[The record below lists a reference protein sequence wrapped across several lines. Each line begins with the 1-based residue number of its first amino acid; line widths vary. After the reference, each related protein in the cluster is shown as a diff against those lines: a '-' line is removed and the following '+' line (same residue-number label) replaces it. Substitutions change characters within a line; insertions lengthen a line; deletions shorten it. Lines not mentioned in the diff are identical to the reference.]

1 LLRRPDLSIHGFTPQ
16 VKKGVD
22 NPLTLLYV
30 AIVTERS
37 TMPKVAMMQTRLTKK
52 EEQGQESR
60 RRILSEAS
68 ALMAERGFA
77 GTSISAVSER
87 SGLPASSIYW
97 HFESK
102 EGLLGAVVE
111 EGARLWF
118 ATLPKAE
125 DLPPDPQQGIDALL
139 DATAASLEKQP
150 EFLRLLLLIALE
162 RGETDTASL
171 DAIRRVRERAR
182 EHIEG
187 IIASWLQPA
196 GKHRAARLARELS
209 VFTLALGDGVFI
221 QNHIDPAG
229 TNIRRLL
236 EVLHRAVTALARE
249 LFDGPDQPTSGRA
262 TRKLK
267 AR

>member
-1 LLRRPDLSIHGFTPQ
+1 MSEAA
-16 VKKGVD
+16 VM
-22 NPLTLLYV
+22 
-30 AIVTERS
+30 E
-37 TMPKVAMMQTRLTKK
+37 TRLTKK

-60 RRILSEAS
+60 RRILTEAS

-77 GTSISAVSER
+77 GTSISAVVAR

-111 EGARLWF
+111 EMARLWF
-118 ATLPKAE
+118 ETLPKGE

-139 DATAASLEKQP
+139 DATTASLEEQP
-150 EFLRLLLLIALE
+150 EFLRLLYLIALE
-162 RGETDTASL
+162 RKETDTASL
-171 DAIRRVRERAR
+171 NAIRRVRERAR

-187 IIASWLQPA
+187 IITSWLQPA
-196 GKHRAARLARELS
+196 GRYRAPRIARELS
-209 VFTLALGDGVFI
+209 AFALALVDGVFI

-229 TNIRRLL
+229 TDVRRLL
-236 EVLHRAVTALARE
+236 DLLGRALTPLARE
-249 LFDGPDQPTSGRA
+249 LIDGRDQPTSGRA
-262 TRKLK
+262 TRRPK